1 MDKVRVFVPAHLT
14 GFFEIC
20 NNSKLLSMGSRGAGV
35 SITNGVL
42 TEIMVEKSVNSSIEI
57 SINDEKRENAKVSQF
72 VVNEY
77 LREIN
82 NDNFIIKINHTIEF
96 PIGNGFG
103 ASGGG
108 ALGVSYGL
116 NILMNRKKTRNE
128 CAQIAHKAEVSNQTG
143 LGDVISQTYGGV
155 EIRLEPGAP
164 GYGILDQIFYPS
176 NLKVICY
183 SLGKIDTDS
192 IIGNESHKRIINK
205 AGRNMVKRLLQDPS
219 ISNLMKLSYEFARNS
234 NLIPDEIQEIL
245 SSLHEKGYTDSSM
258 IMLGK
263 SLFCISDESNISEIK
278 DIIHDYS
285 SNGVLI
291 VADIDNLGAR
301 VVN

>member
-1 MDKVRVFVPAHLT
+1 LDKVRVFVPAHLT

-20 NNSKLLSMGSRGAGV
+20 NKSKILSMGSRGAGV
-35 SITNGVL
+35 SITKGVL

-57 SINDEKRENAKVSQF
+57 SINNKKEDNAKVSQF
-72 VVNEY
+72 VVDEY
-77 LREIN
+77 LKEIN
-82 NDNFIIKINHTIEF
+82 DNNLIIKINHIIEF

-103 ASGGG
+103 ASAGG

-128 CAQIAHKAEVSNQTG
+128 CAQIAHKAEVMNQTG
-143 LGDVISQTYGGV
+143 LGDVIAQTYGGV

-164 GYGILDQIFYPS
+164 GYGILDQIFYPN

-192 IIGNESHKRIINK
+192 IIGNESHKRTINK

-219 ISNLMKLSYEFARNS
+219 VSNLMQLSYEFARNS
-234 NLIPDEIQEIL
+234 NLIPDEIQDIL
-245 SSLHEKGYTDSSM
+245 SNLHEKGYSDSSM

-263 SLFCISDESNISEIK
+263 SLFCLSDESNVEEIK
-278 DIIHDYS
+278 EIIHDYS
-285 SNGVLI
+285 SNGILL
-291 VADIDNLGAR
+291 VADIDDLGAR